1 MPIRPYSTSD
11 LELKPSIE
19 KRAEELHLPKSGE
32 KPAEAQRSAGSL
44 LDRVPGGLI
53 QTLPVVG
60 PSLQMVYDAA
70 RSLNPKLNPTVQSG
84 QKAAKIKELA
94 GDSSLIKSHDG
105 RTNKYGKLNKVD
117 RVLFG
122 ITDDNITNEN
132 IYQNSERIK
141 DSEEFK
147 ALDTKEGRPIRDEVM
162 KRGSLASGRDLVNA
176 KEGYDERVGLRTSV
190 RGMEGGLG
198 ELKGLDSLPAASEL
212 REIEAKLKKL
222 QPDYIEKRAKEKR
235 AGEEHT
241 RAGEL
246 QTSQIEIAEGT
257 LENAENV
264 TANDKAYKT
273 GMLTEQQKTTE
284 LARVK
289 QINEQRLAEYDYRD
303 KNSARDHEAEQLA
316 AKLAHEASENDATR
330 GIKMQIEM
338 LGREDNREQRSY
350 DRRRD
355 ERQDRQLMIMQMMKG
370 LQQLGGG
377 FSI

>member
-1 MPIRPYSTSD
+1 MPIRPYKTSD
-11 LELKPSIE
+11 LELKPSVE

-70 RSLNPKLNPTVQSG
+70 RALNPNLNATVQSG

-105 RTNKYGKLNKVD
+105 RTNKYEKLNKVD
-117 RVLFG
+117 RILFG
-122 ITDDNITNEN
+122 ITDDNLTNET

-141 DSEEFK
+141 DSDEFK

-176 KEGYDERVGLRTSV
+176 KEGYDERVKLREAV
-190 RGMEGGLG
+190 RKQEGGI
-198 ELKGLDSLPAASEL
+198 EALKDLDSLPAASQL
-212 REIEAKLKKL
+212 REIEARLTKL
-222 QPDYIEKRAKEKR
+222 QPDYTEARAAEVRAKAESTAK
-235 AGEEHT
+235 
-241 RAGEL
+241 
-246 QTSQIEIAEGT
+246 IEFDKGT
-257 LENAENV
+257 LENNKNI

-355 ERQDRQLMIMQMMKG
+355 ERQDRQMMIMQMMKG